1 MLARL
6 RSVMRMLFRRGDFEH
21 YMNDE
26 MRFHMEAYTNDLV
39 RGGMAPEEAQRRAR
53 MEFGPQASLQEQCRE
68 ARGIRAVDELR
79 QDVRYAVRQLR
90 RSPGFAIIAITSLAL
105 GIGANSAIFGMMDA
119 VLFRTLPVY
128 DPGALHFLVHGSGD
142 DVSTSSNYPL
152 VSRYQSSGIFE
163 SVTSTSRRTFT
174 VASTQG
180 LERVDGEYVSGNY
193 HSTLG
198 VQFSLGRG
206 FRAEPDRPDGRAPV
220 AVISDGFWARRFGR
234 DPDVLGKPLTIDGRI
249 VTVIG
254 VTSPGFNGLFPGTHA
269 DITMPLFVRAI
280 ENAAFLN
287 QRDRWIS
294 VRIIGRLRADRTE
307 AQTRAAASDLFRRYW
322 AEPENERPPGDVR
335 LGSLVPAGKGATE
348 VSERYATPLRLLF
361 AMVAIVLLIAGTN
374 VANLSLARGASRSR
388 EIAVRLSLG
397 AGRAR
402 LVRQMLTESTLLAI
416 AGGALGL
423 IVALV
428 SMRYIASTFL
438 VGDRPLIIDARLN
451 GRVFAFTAAVS
462 LVCSLL
468 VGLVP
473 ALRSSRVDVTPAL
486 KAGAMRAHPG
496 RWSLGRI
503 LVVTQL
509 ALSFLVVSVATLFAR
524 SVLNM
529 RSLDAG
535 FSRERTLL
543 FNIDAG
549 DRSLTHGERAAFF
562 SSLETRLRVTPG
574 VSALAYTQR
583 SPLDH
588 SVQTRPLEIPDLSIP
603 KQSRGASANIVTPEF
618 FGIFDIDLVRGR
630 GFTTEDR
637 AGTEPVAVVDEALVH
652 AYFGSSDP
660 IGQRVFLGADREPFT
675 IVGVVRSA
683 RFEDL
688 REEPPRTIYTAL
700 AQAKLASSEP
710 VGDVKRITVAVQTTS
725 NPAAL
730 ATIVRSVVAEL
741 SSSVIVS
748 WVRTMEQQFD
758 AALLRERLMASLSV
772 AYGVLALALS
782 LVGLYGITAFG
793 VAQRTRDIGVRMA
806 LGATRRRVLSSIL
819 GETVLTSAIGV
830 VIGGA
835 GALLAARLVAP
846 FLFGIEPG
854 DPGTLA
860 GVTLHLT
867 TTALVAGY
875 VPGLRAATIDPVRAL
890 KEN

>member
-1 MLARL
+1 MHARL
-6 RSVMRMLFRRGDFEH
+6 RSFARMLFKRDDFERS
-21 YMNDE
+21 MSDE

-53 MEFGPQASLQEQCRE
+53 VEFGPQAALQEECRE
-68 ARGIRAVDELR
+68 ARGIRVFDELR
-79 QDVRYAVRQLR
+79 QDLRYAVRQLR
-90 RSPGFAIIAITSLAL
+90 RSPGFAIVAVTSLAL

-128 DPGALHFLVHGSGD
+128 DPGALYFLAHGSGD
-142 DVSTSSNYPL
+142 DVRTSSNYPL

-174 VASTQG
+174 VASAQG
-180 LERVDGEYVSGNY
+180 PERVDGEYVSGNY
-193 HSTLG
+193 HATLG
-198 VQFSLGRG
+198 VHFSLGRG
-206 FRAEPDRPDGRAPV
+206 FRAEPDRPDGRPPV
-220 AVISDGFWARRFGR
+220 AVISDEFWMRRFGR
-234 DPDVLGKPLTIDGRI
+234 DPGVIGKTLTVDGGI
-249 VTVIG
+249 VSIIG
-254 VTSPGFNGLFPGTHA
+254 VTSAGFNGLFPGTHV
-269 DITMPLFVRAI
+269 DITMPLFVRAV
-280 ENAAFLN
+280 ENAAFLS

-307 AQTRAAASDLFRRYW
+307 AQTRAAVSDLFRRYW
-322 AEPENERPPGDVR
+322 AEPENERPSGDVR
-335 LGSLVPAGKGATE
+335 LGALVPAGKGEAE
-348 VSERYATPLRLLF
+348 VSKRYATPLRLLF
-361 AMVAIVLLIAGTN
+361 AMVGIVLLIACTN
-374 VANLSLARGASRSR
+374 VANLFLARGVSRSR
-388 EIAVRLSLG
+388 EVAVRLSLG

-402 LVRQMLTESTLLAI
+402 LVRQMLTESSLLAI

-423 IVALV
+423 LVAFV
-428 SMRYIASTFL
+428 SMRYIASAFL
-438 VGDRPLIIDARLN
+438 VGDRPLIIDAHLN

-486 KAGAMRAHPG
+486 KASTTRAHIG

-535 FSRERTLL
+535 FSRDRTLL

-549 DRSLTHGERAAFF
+549 DRSLTQSERAAFF
-562 SSLETRLRVTPG
+562 ASLETRLRATPG
-574 VSALAYTQR
+574 VSTLAYTQR

-588 SVQTRPLEIPDLSIP
+588 SVQTRPLEIPGLIIP
-603 KQSRGASANIVTPEF
+603 KQARGASANIVTPAF

-630 GFTTEDR
+630 GLTSEDR

-652 AYFGSSDP
+652 AWFGSIDP
-660 IGQRVFLGADREPFT
+660 IGRRVFLGADREPFT

-700 AQAKLASSEP
+700 AQARLASGEP

-730 ATIVRSVVAEL
+730 ATLVRSVVAEL
-741 SSSVIVS
+741 SPSVIVS
-748 WVRTMEQQFD
+748 WVRTMEEQFD
-758 AALLRERLMASLSV
+758 AALLRERLMAALSV
-772 AYGVLALALS
+772 AYGVLALVLS

-806 LGATRRRVLSSIL
+806 LGATRGRVLSNIL
-819 GETVLTSAIGV
+819 GETVVTSAIGIL
-830 VIGGA
+830 IGSA
-835 GALLAARLVAP
+835 AAFFAARLVAP

-854 DPGTLA
+854 DPGTLV
-860 GVTLHLT
+860 GVTLLLT
-867 TTALVAGY
+867 VTALVSGY

-890 KEN
+890 KES

>member
-6 RSVMRMLFRRGDFEH
+6 RSFARMLFTRDDFESN
-21 YMNDE
+21 MSDE
-26 MRFHMEAYTNDLV
+26 MRFHMEAYTSDLV
-39 RGGMAPEEAQRRAR
+39 RGGMTPEDAQRRAR
-53 MEFGPQASLQEQCRE
+53 VEFGPQAALQEECRE
-68 ARGIRAVDELR
+68 ARGIRVADELR
-79 QDVRYAVRQLR
+79 QDIRYAARQTR
-90 RSPGFAIIAITSLAL
+90 RSPGFAIVAIVSLAL

-119 VLFRTLPVY
+119 ILFRTLPVY
-128 DPGALHFLVHGSGD
+128 DPGALYFLAHGSGD

-180 LERVDGEYVSGNY
+180 PERVDGEYVSGNY
-193 HSTLG
+193 HATLG
-198 VQFSLGRG
+198 VPFSLGRG
-206 FRAEPDRPDGRAPV
+206 FIAEPDLPDGRAPV
-220 AVISDGFWARRFGR
+220 AVISDEFWMKRFAR
-234 DPDVLGKPLTIDGRI
+234 DPGVIGKTLTIDGGI
-249 VTVIG
+249 VSIVG

-269 DITMPLFVRAI
+269 DITMPVFVRAL
-280 ENAAFLN
+280 ENAAFLS

-294 VRIIGRLRADRTE
+294 VRIVGRLRADRTE
-307 AQTRAAASDLFRRYW
+307 AQTRAAVSDLFRRYW

-335 LGSLVPAGKGATE
+335 LGALVPAGKGAAE
-348 VSERYATPLRLLF
+348 VSKRYATPLRLLF
-361 AMVAIVLLIAGTN
+361 AMVGIVLLIACTN
-374 VANLSLARGASRSR
+374 VANLFLARGVSRSR
-388 EIAVRLSLG
+388 EVAVRLSLG

-402 LVRQMLTESTLLAI
+402 LVRQMLTESSLLAI

-423 IVALV
+423 LVAFV
-428 SMRYIASTFL
+428 SMRYIASAFL
-438 VGDRPLIIDARLN
+438 VGDRPLLIDAHLN

-486 KAGAMRAHPG
+486 KASTTRPHIG
-496 RWSLGRI
+496 RWSLGRT

-549 DRSLTHGERAAFF
+549 DRSLTQAERAAFF
-562 SSLETRLRVTPG
+562 ASLESRLRAKPG

-588 SVQTRPLEIPDLSIP
+588 TVQTRPLEIPGLIIP
-603 KQSRGASANIVTPEF
+603 KQSRGASANVVTPEF

-630 GFTTEDR
+630 GITTEDR

-652 AYFGSSDP
+652 AWFGSTDP
-660 IGQRVFLGADREPFT
+660 IGRRVFLGADREPFT

-700 AQAKLASSEP
+700 AQARLASSEP

-730 ATIVRSVVAEL
+730 ATVVRSVIAEL
-741 SSSVIVS
+741 SPRVIVS
-748 WVRTMEQQFD
+748 YVRTMEQQFD
-758 AALLRERLMASLSV
+758 AALLRERLMAALSV
-772 AYGVLALALS
+772 AYGVLALVLS

-793 VAQRTRDIGVRMA
+793 VAQRTKDIGVRMA

-819 GETVLTSAIGV
+819 GETVLTSAIGII
-830 VIGGA
+830 IGSA
-835 GALLAARLVAP
+835 SALLAARLVAP
-846 FLFGIEPG
+846 FLFGIEPR

-860 GVTLHLT
+860 GVTLLLT
-867 TTALVAGY
+867 ITALVAGY

>member
-6 RSVMRMLFRRGDFEH
+6 RSVTRMLFRRDDFEH
-21 YMNDE
+21 YMSDE
-26 MRFHMEAYTNDLV
+26 MRFHMEAYTGDLV

-53 MEFGPQASLQEQCRE
+53 VEFGPQAALQEECRE
-68 ARGIRAVDELR
+68 ARGIRAADELR
-79 QDVRYAVRQLR
+79 QDLRYAMRQFR
-90 RSPGFAIIAITSLAL
+90 RSPGFAIVAIASLAL

-128 DPGALHFLVHGSGD
+128 DPGALYFLAHGSGD

-163 SVTSTSRRTFT
+163 SVTSTNRRTFT
-174 VASTQG
+174 VASGQG
-180 LERVDGEYVSGNY
+180 PERIDGEYVSGNY
-193 HSTLG
+193 HATLG
-198 VQFSLGRG
+198 VPFSLGRG
-206 FRAEPDRPDGRAPV
+206 FNAEPDLPDGRAPV
-220 AVISDGFWARRFGR
+220 AVISDEFWMQRFGR
-234 DPDVLGKPLTIDGRI
+234 DPGVLGKTLTIDGRI
-249 VTVIG
+249 VSIIG
-254 VTSPGFNGLFPGTHA
+254 VTAPGFNGLFPGTHA
-269 DITMPLFVRAI
+269 DITMPLFVRALD
-280 ENAAFLN
+280 NAAFLS

-294 VRIIGRLRADRTE
+294 VRIVGRLSADRTE
-307 AQTRAAASDLFRRYW
+307 AQTRAAVSDLFRRYW
-322 AEPENERPPGDVR
+322 AEPENERPPGEVR
-335 LGSLVPAGKGATE
+335 PGVLVAAGKGATE
-348 VSERYATPLRLLF
+348 LSERYATPLRLLF
-361 AMVAIVLLIAGTN
+361 AMVAIVLLIACTN
-374 VANLSLARGASRSR
+374 VANLFLARGASRSR
-388 EIAVRLSLG
+388 EVAVRLSLG

-402 LVRQMLTESTLLAI
+402 LVRQMLTESSLLAI
-416 AGGALGL
+416 VGGALGL
-423 IVALV
+423 LVALV
-428 SMRYIASTFL
+428 SMRYIASAFL
-438 VGDRPLIIDARLN
+438 AGERPLIIDAHLN

-462 LVCSLL
+462 LACSLL

-486 KAGAMRAHPG
+486 KAATTQAHVG

-549 DRSLTHGERAAFF
+549 DRSLTQADRTAFF
-562 SSLETRLRVTPG
+562 SSLELRLRETPG
-574 VSALAYTQR
+574 VSALAYAQR

-588 SVQTRPLEIPDLSIP
+588 SVQTRPLEIPDLIIP
-603 KQSRGASANIVTPEF
+603 KQSRGASANIVTPAF

-652 AYFGSSDP
+652 AYFGSTDP
-660 IGQRVFLGADREPFT
+660 IGRRVFLGADREPFT

-700 AQAKLASSEP
+700 AQARLASSEP
-710 VGDVKRITVAVQTTS
+710 VGDVKRITVVVQTTS

-730 ATIVRSVVAEL
+730 ATVVRSVIAEL
-741 SSSVIVS
+741 SPRVIVS

-758 AALLRERLMASLSV
+758 AALLRERLMAALSV
-772 AYGVLALALS
+772 AYGVLALVLS

-793 VAQRTRDIGVRMA
+793 VAQRTKDIGVRMA

-819 GETVLTSAIGV
+819 GETVLTSAIGI
-830 VIGGA
+830 VIGSA
-835 GALLAARLVAP
+835 SALLAARLVAP
-846 FLFGIEPG
+846 FLFGIEPD

-860 GVTLHLT
+860 GVTLLLT
-867 TTALVAGY
+867 ITALVAGY

>member
-6 RSVMRMLFRRGDFEH
+6 RSFARMLFTRDDFESN
-21 YMNDE
+21 MSDE
-26 MRFHMEAYTNDLV
+26 MRFHMEAYTSDLV
-39 RGGMAPEEAQRRAR
+39 RGGMTPEDAQRRAR
-53 MEFGPQASLQEQCRE
+53 VEFGPQAALQEECRE
-68 ARGIRAVDELR
+68 ARGIRVADELR
-79 QDVRYAVRQLR
+79 QDIRYAARQTR
-90 RSPGFAIIAITSLAL
+90 RSPGFAIVAIVSLAL

-119 VLFRTLPVY
+119 ILFRTLPVY
-128 DPGALHFLVHGSGD
+128 DPGALYFLAHGSGD

-174 VASTQG
+174 VASPQG
-180 LERVDGEYVSGNY
+180 PERIDGEYVSGNY
-193 HSTLG
+193 HATLG
-198 VQFSLGRG
+198 VPFSLGRG
-206 FRAEPDRPDGRAPV
+206 FIAEPDLPDGRAPV
-220 AVISDGFWARRFGR
+220 AVISDEFWMKRFAR
-234 DPDVLGKPLTIDGRI
+234 DPGVIGKTLTIDGGI
-249 VTVIG
+249 VSIVG

-269 DITMPLFVRAI
+269 DITMPVFVRAL
-280 ENAAFLN
+280 ENAAFLS

-294 VRIIGRLRADRTE
+294 VRIVGRLRADRTE
-307 AQTRAAASDLFRRYW
+307 AQTRAAVSDLFRRYW

-335 LGSLVPAGKGATE
+335 LGALVPAGKGAAE
-348 VSERYATPLRLLF
+348 VSKRYATPLRLLF
-361 AMVAIVLLIAGTN
+361 AMVGIVLLIACTN
-374 VANLSLARGASRSR
+374 VANLFLARGVSRSR
-388 EIAVRLSLG
+388 EVAVRLSLG

-402 LVRQMLTESTLLAI
+402 LVRQMLTESSLLAI

-423 IVALV
+423 LVAFV
-428 SMRYIASTFL
+428 SMRYIASAFL
-438 VGDRPLIIDARLN
+438 VGDRPLLIDAHLN

-486 KAGAMRAHPG
+486 KASTTRPHIG
-496 RWSLGRI
+496 RWSLGRT

-549 DRSLTHGERAAFF
+549 DRSLTQAERAAFF
-562 SSLETRLRVTPG
+562 ASLESRLRAKPG

-588 SVQTRPLEIPDLSIP
+588 TVQTRPLEIPGLIIP
-603 KQSRGASANIVTPEF
+603 KQSRGASANVVTPEF

-630 GFTTEDR
+630 GITTEDR

-652 AYFGSSDP
+652 AWFGSTDP
-660 IGQRVFLGADREPFT
+660 IGRRVFLGADREPFT

-700 AQAKLASSEP
+700 AQARLASSEP

-730 ATIVRSVVAEL
+730 ATVVRSVIAEL
-741 SSSVIVS
+741 SPRVIVS
-748 WVRTMEQQFD
+748 YVRTMEQQFD
-758 AALLRERLMASLSV
+758 AALLRERLMAALSV
-772 AYGVLALALS
+772 AYGVLALVLS

-793 VAQRTRDIGVRMA
+793 VAQRTKDIGVRMA

-819 GETVLTSAIGV
+819 GETVLTSAIGII
-830 VIGGA
+830 IGSA
-835 GALLAARLVAP
+835 SALLAARLVAP
-846 FLFGIEPG
+846 FLFGIEPR

-860 GVTLHLT
+860 GVTLLLT
-867 TTALVAGY
+867 ITALVAGY